1 MSILSFYS
9 YTNQGGRENNED
21 SIRAWSQ
28 DERGVFV
35 LADGLGG
42 HNCGER
48 ASETAVETILNG
60 CIPASGF
67 SCSFLEEQMKEA
79 NRLVLEGQK
88 EPGCGDMKTTAVALA
103 IE

>member
-48 ASETAVETILNG
+48 KRFLTAVFPHLG
-60 CIPASGF
+60 FPAHSW
-67 SCSFLEEQMKEA
+67 K
-79 NRLVLEGQK
+79 NR
-88 EPGCGDMKTTAVALA
+88 
-103 IE
+103 

>member
-35 LADGLGG
+35 LADGLG
-42 HNCGER
+42 R
-48 ASETAVETILNG
+48 T
-60 CIPASGF
+60 
-67 SCSFLEEQMKEA
+67 
-79 NRLVLEGQK
+79 
-88 EPGCGDMKTTAVALA
+88 
-103 IE
+103 